1 MTTPAPP
8 TNPSELFSPFLGT
21 TLNVPEDQEQLLTF
35 LNEEFARYADVI
47 NQKTIGVFTPTQN
60 FSGEAWSYITP
71 KKVRTGF
78 QVIVYIPSLPNNSTL
93 TLTLTSNPAFPITD
107 IDPNFVVTEVYGSA
121 SKPCSSVGAGDGRYF
136 SFMSQGDA
144 RISFTMS
151 DTTIVITTTVDLS
164 SYSGFIVISY
174 LRDGT

>member
-21 TLNVPEDQEQLLTF
+21 TLNVPEEKEQLLTF

-78 QVIVYIPSLPNNSTL
+78 QVIVYISSYPNNSTL
-93 TLTLTSNPAFPITD
+93 TLNASSNPPYPIQD
-107 IDPNFVVTEVYGSA
+107 VDPNFVVTEVWGSA
-121 SKPCSSVGAGDGRYF
+121 NKPCSTTGAGDGVYF
-136 SFMSQGDA
+136 SFMAKGDS

-151 DTTIVITTTVDLS
+151 DTTIVITTTTDLS
-164 SYSGFIVISY
+164 AYSGFLVINY

>member
-47 NQKTIGVFTPTQN
+47 NQKTIGVITPNQN

-78 QVIVYIPSLPNNSTL
+78 QVIAYIPNMISQTL
-93 TLTLTSNPAFPITD
+93 NLTGSPIPFPITE
-107 IDPNFVVTEVYGSA
+107 IDANFVVTQVWGSA
-121 SKPCSSVGAGDGRYF
+121 SKPPTTPGTGDYF
-136 SFMSQGDA
+136 SFMSQGNSN
-144 RISFTMS
+144 ITFTMS
-151 DTTIVITTTVDLS
+151 DTQIVITS
-164 SYSGFIVISY
+164 SLVGYSGFIVIHY
-174 LRDGT
+174 LRDGK